1 MRAIQIVAASAF
13 LLAISAGAQAQHV
26 TSRAAS
32 VPVSTARHASS
43 PVGRGNGTTLHS
55 HSNLFNG
62 TETAAANSNAALAGG
77 LGGALSLQDL
87 LNPYPSLPFSNN
99 QSAYNNRQL
108 AVMAAID
115 PITQFQIAQAE
126 RLLKLNPV
134 TTGGFAYF
142 IPSEPYV
149 VNEAAPQQQQQPAPQ
164 IIVLQQ
170 AAPAAPAST
179 FAQSSEQT
187 QAAPEPQAPLRDVG
201 EFVLIKRDGAQIL
214 AVAFTRQGDHIVYI
228 TQQGLRRSL
237 QVIDL
242 DPEATEQANDD
253 RGTPIRLPL

>member
-1 MRAIQIVAASAF
+1 M
-13 LLAISAGAQAQHV
+13 
-26 TSRAAS
+26 
-32 VPVSTARHASS
+32 
-43 PVGRGNGTTLHS
+43 
-55 HSNLFNG
+55 
-62 TETAAANSNAALAGG
+62 AGG
-77 LGGALSLQDL
+77 IGSALSLQDL

-142 IPSEPYV
+142 VPSEPYMV
-149 VNEAAPQQQQQPAPQ
+149 SEPAPQQQQQQQPAPQ

-170 AAPAAPAST
+170 AAPAA
-179 FAQSSEQT
+179 QQQESSRAPEQT
-187 QAAPEPQAPLRDVG
+187 QSAPEPQAPLRDVG